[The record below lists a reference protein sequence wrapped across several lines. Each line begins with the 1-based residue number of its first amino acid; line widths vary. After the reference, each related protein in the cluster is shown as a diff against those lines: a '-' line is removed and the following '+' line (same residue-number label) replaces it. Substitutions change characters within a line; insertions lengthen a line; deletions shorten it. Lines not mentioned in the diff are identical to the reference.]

1 MMARLI
7 DSIFSISMV
16 VPDLV
21 GEKLELPVVRPVI
34 KAVMGDGALAVNL
47 LQTMS
52 HRIRDLNAGMAGRE
66 AVRS

>member
-47 LQTMS
+47 LQNQ
-52 HRIRDLNAGMAGRE
+52 RDVMNPLYRAG
-66 AVRS
+66 